1 MVKFRTIV
9 LNIRGWGHI
18 IIKVFDSI
26 KQKLE
31 GLFSKNKRGITSK
44 PIALLARAVPNSS
57 IAQSPFQSDQ
67 MRKVL
72 VSIQLQTS
80 EKSDQEIGYDII
92 TLKNECDC
100 CDYLFSYIIHI
111 PISPDCQL
119 PPLYSLSLRRR
130 GTLSQKSI

>member
-1 MVKFRTIV
+1 MGSVIYQSIWFKEAE
-9 LNIRGWGHI
+9 IR
-18 IIKVFDSI
+18 
-26 KQKLE
+26 

-57 IAQSPFQSDQ
+57 IAQSPFKSDQ

-119 PPLYSLSLRRR
+119 PPLFSLSLRRT